1 VTEAR
6 DVIAPQSGELRQPPL
21 AVGDAAAVAGTPE
34 PDATAAA
41 AANAS
46 TASSTQLRISKF
58 LMQCGL
64 GSRRHV
70 EEMIAAGRV
79 SSNGVAVDAPGFK
92 IEPDAAAITVD
103 GKRVQPLPEGSALAG
118 SSPSAASSTQAGA
131 AKGSRKAAP
140 AAAVVVESLSG
151 NHVLSAASR
160 SGDDAG
166 RLVRIAKYMARCGVA
181 SRRQAEEMIAA
192 GRVTLNGATVLEPGT
207 KLEPGSD
214 SVKLDGKSV
223 VGARTRPQLFL
234 VHKLKG
240 EIISA
245 SGVDASG
252 EGSAAGR
259 GGAGAAA
266 ARGDD
271 AQRRRTGDRRLQERL
286 TLLDRAGLMGLPE
299 RLIPVGGLDFSSTG
313 LQLLTTDPA
322 LARVLEH
329 EVNAGLFKRTYEVRV
344 YGRHLGRAIRA
355 LRNGGR
361 IDGIGRLSP
370 SDVEL
375 LSERQKGAKA
385 DAPTAAGGDGAR
397 GGSAARRA
405 GAGAGVVSDA
415 ESEGEGE
422 GEEDSE
428 RRRSVPPADAVPYK
442 DGEGE
447 DGREGAGHGEEDED
461 LPPRIAL
468 LRITMAEGNVSA
480 LPLVLHGWG
489 LAV

>member
-6 DVIAPQSGELRQPPL
+6 DLAAGESGELTQPPP
-21 AVGDAAAVAGTPE
+21 AVGGAAAEVGVPAPE
-34 PDATAAA
+34 ATAARA
-41 AANAS
+41 ADAS
-46 TASSTQLRISKF
+46 VASSAQLRISKF

-103 GKRVQPLPEGSALAG
+103 GKRVQPLPEGSAPG
-118 SSPSAASSTQAGA
+118 GFPPSAAASAAGA
-131 AKGSRKAAP
+131 AKSGRKAAP
-140 AAAVVVESLSG
+140 AAALVIESLSSSR
-151 NHVLSAASR
+151 VLAAAAR

-259 GGAGAAA
+259 GGTAAAAA

-361 IDGIGRLSP
+361 IEGIGRLSP

-385 DAPTAAGGDGAR
+385 DAPAAGAGGEGAR

-415 ESEGEGE
+415 ESEGDEDE
-422 GEEDSE
+422 EEDGE

-442 DGEGE
+442 DGDGE
-447 DGREGAGHGEEDED
+447 EGREGAGDGEEDED

-468 LRITMAEGNVSA
+468 LRITMAEGNVSV
-480 LPLVLHGWG
+480 PLS
-489 LAV
+489 

>member
-6 DVIAPQSGELRQPPL
+6 DMTAPESGELRQPPP
-21 AVGDAAAVAGTPE
+21 AVGEAAAVAEVPAPE
-34 PDATAAA
+34 AAA
-41 AANAS
+41 AEAANDAGVAS
-46 TASSTQLRISKF
+46 TTQLRISKF

-79 SSNGVAVDAPGFK
+79 NSDGVAVDAPGFK
-92 IEPDAAAITVD
+92 IEPASAAITVD
-103 GKRVQPLPEGSALAG
+103 GKRVQPLPEGSALGG
-118 SSPSAASSTQAGA
+118 SQSSAAASAAGA
-131 AKGSRKAAP
+131 PKSGRKAAP
-140 AAAVVVESLSG
+140 AAALVIESLRG
-151 NHVLSAASR
+151 NHVLTAGAAR
-160 SGDDAG
+160 GGDDAG

-181 SRRQAEEMIAA
+181 SRRQAEEMITA

-259 GGAGAAA
+259 GGAAA

-271 AQRRRTGDRRLQERL
+271 AQRRRSGDRRLQERL

-361 IDGIGRLSP
+361 IEGIGRLSP

-385 DAPTAAGGDGAR
+385 DAPAAAAGDEGAR
-397 GGSAARRA
+397 GGSAARRS

-415 ESEGEGE
+415 ESEDEEEGE
-422 GEEDSE
+422 DG
-428 RRRSVPPADAVPYK
+428 RGSVPPADAVPYT
-442 DGEGE
+442 DGQGD
-447 DGREGAGHGEEDED
+447 DGKEGAHDGGDGEDED

-480 LPLVLHGWG
+480 
-489 LAV
+489 A